1 MGMETTTAAAQNT
14 VKYSLASVELSSHD
28 FMPTATVNLSG
39 SPSIMNDEN
48 MNSPHGAIN
57 AVRMV

>member
-14 VKYSLASVELSSHD
+14 VKYSLAIVELSSHD

-39 SPSIMNDEN
+39 SPSIMNEEN
-48 MNSPHGAIN
+48 IYSPHGAIN
-57 AVRMV
+57 ADKTV